1 MQGECEKNRAHDNNS
16 MTMTRSLTA
25 IIFCIIFNNAAHA
38 EVQYFDLTLGQQKIG
53 ALSFDTETL
62 EIVMDLNDTP
72 FGIADG
78 YFNAQSATARSSNGT
93 TETRYLSQSKKRQIS
108 FVINDG
114 KVSATAISPI
124 REATPLSQPEAVPPG
139 VIPLTE
145 GFATIATATSCPNP
159 ITIYD
164 GRRIVQIATQVQS
177 IVLADI
183 KCEMDYRVTAGPG
196 HISPFRFRTLDMT
209 LTYRDNVLALM
220 AIKAGVF
227 ELRVVRQ

>member
-1 MQGECEKNRAHDNNS
+1 
-16 MTMTRSLTA
+16 MTRSLTGF
-25 IIFCIIFNNAAHA
+25 IFCIFFNNAVHA
-38 EVQYFDLTLGQQKIG
+38 EVQYFDLTLGQRQIG

-78 YFNAQSATARSSNGT
+78 YFNAQSATSRSSDGT

-114 KVSATAISPI
+114 TVRATTISPTSD
-124 REATPLSQPEAVPPG
+124 ATPLSKPKGVPTG

-145 GFATIATATSCPNP
+145 GFATIATATSCP
-159 ITIYD
+159 TAFTMYD
-164 GRRIVQIATQVQS
+164 GRRVVQIATQIES
-177 IVLADI
+177 TDHTNIT
-183 KCEMDYRVTAGPG
+183 CEMDYRVTAGPG
-196 HISPFRFRTLDMT
+196 HLSPFRFRTLVTT
-209 LTYRDNVLALM
+209 LTYRDSALALM
-220 AIKAGVF
+220 VIKAGVF